1 MADNEI
7 TIRISSTN
15 ATKAGL
21 TSAEND
27 AKTSGN
33 SIAKTLSEAGE
44 RAGEGFKRGIDGKL
58 RDSKGRFVKLG
69 EDSGKGF
76 EEGLG
81 RGGGKDGKG
90 IFSRIFDGIADQAAN
105 AADAVGKSI
114 LSIFPALSG
123 LAASTVATGGVNL
136 LVGALLA
143 LAAAAAVAVVGL
155 IALAPAVYL
164 VGGAFG
170 ATATAGVG
178 LASVLGTLLV
188 GLGGVG
194 DAWSAAGQKAGGGG
208 RSAADAAHQVRQA
221 TLALADAQRA
231 ALRAQEDVTRARMD
245 EQERLEDLSR
255 SLAGAR
261 LDEEGAI
268 LAVQQAE
275 QRLRDVRRNRG
286 SALDYREAELALR
299 KAKQTL
305 EEVQDRVGDLSQ
317 EQEEANRKGVQG
329 SDRVQNALEQQR
341 QAQRQVEQAT
351 YALAQAQRGAG
362 GGVDRFAEAMAA
374 LSPNAQAFVRT
385 LLQIKERFDGIKRST
400 QDKLFE
406 GLDRTVDRLANRSFP
421 TLERILGNTAKSLNG
436 IAKGAADALG
446 DDKFLANIEEA
457 TGAFDRTLDRIGA
470 KTVPKLIDAIGRLAR
485 ASIPFWDELS
495 DMALGWIEKFSDKV
509 KKADEDGSL
518 DKFFKRAAE
527 NLGKVREIGG
537 KVVSIL
543 GTIVKILFPASE
555 RESESFLDT
564 ALAQLTEVQDWL
576 EDPKNQ
582 QKIRDWI
589 ADLQDMGD
597 EIGETTDKVIG
608 IIDKIDG
615 WTTSL
620 DKFIKRWKDLPGQIK
635 AAALGGLWN
644 PLKDGFKAAM
654 NWVIDKWNGL
664 ELSLPSV
671 NWFGQQ
677 IGGGSIGTPNIQRFD
692 HGGIAGGLVS
702 VAERSREAISTP
714 GGGMLLALPQGS
726 MVHPSGATE
735 RMLGGGGGGQIVL
748 AFEERAGNDLEA
760 LLIKLIKRYI
770 KVNGGKGQDSVQRAL
785 GWN

>member
-1 MADNEI
+1 MSNEI

-15 ATKAGL
+15 ASKAGL
-21 TSAEND
+21 TGAQQE
-27 AKTSGN
+27 AKQAGD
-33 SIAKTLSEAGE
+33 SIARTLSDAGE

-58 RDSKGRFVKLG
+58 RDSRGRFVKLG
-69 EDSGKGF
+69 EDAGKGF
-76 EEGLG
+76 EDGLG
-81 RGGGKDGKG
+81 KGGGKDGKG

-105 AADAVGKSI
+105 AADAAGKS
-114 LSIFPALSG
+114 LMSIFPALSG
-123 LAASTVATGGVNL
+123 LAATTVATGGVNL

-143 LAAAAAVAVVGL
+143 LVAAAAVAVVGL

-164 VGGAFG
+164 VGGSFG
-170 ATATAGVG
+170 AAATAGVG

-188 GLGGVG
+188 GLGGIG
-194 DAWSAAGQKAGGGG
+194 EAWSAAGQEAGGGG
-208 RSAADAAHQVRQA
+208 RSAADAAHQVRMA

-231 ALRAQEDVTRARMD
+231 AVQAQEAVTRARMD
-245 EQERLEDLSR
+245 EQERLEDLTR

-261 LDEEGAI
+261 LDEEGAV
-268 LAVQQAE
+268 LAVAQAE

-305 EEVQDRVGDLSQ
+305 EEVQDRVGDLSD
-317 EQEEANRKGVQG
+317 EQAEANRKGVQG
-329 SDRVQNALEQQR
+329 SDRVQDALERQR

-351 YALAQAQRGAG
+351 HALAQAQRGAG
-362 GGVDRFAEAMAA
+362 GGVDAFAEAMAK
-374 LSPNAQAFVRT
+374 LSPNAQAFVRA
-385 LLQIKERFDGIKRST
+385 LIRIKDEFAAIKRST

-406 GLDRTVDRLANRSFP
+406 GLDKTVERLATRSFP
-421 TLERILGNTAKSLNG
+421 TLERILGSTATSLNG
-436 IAKGAADALG
+436 IAKGAAEALG
-446 DDKFLANIEEA
+446 DDEFLKNIEAA
-457 TGAFDRTLDRIGA
+457 TGSFDRTLDRIGA

-485 ASIPFWDELS
+485 ASIPFWEELS

-527 NLGKVREIGG
+527 NLSKVREIGG
-537 KVVSIL
+537 KVVSII
-543 GTIVKILFPASE
+543 GTIVSILFPASE

-582 QKIRDWI
+582 QMIRDWI
-589 ADLQDMGD
+589 SDLQDMGD
-597 EIGETTDKVIG
+597 EIGETTDKVIN

-615 WTTSL
+615 WTSSL
-620 DKFIKRWKDLPGQIK
+620 DKFIKKWQSVPDKI
-635 AAALGGLWN
+635 GGAIHNIWS
-644 PLKDGFKAAM
+644 PLKDSFKTAM
-654 NWVIDKWNGL
+654 NWIIDRWNGL
-664 ELSLPSV
+664 ELSLPGV
-671 NWFGQQ
+671 TWFGQQ
-677 IGGGSIGTPNIQRFD
+677 IGGGTIGTPNIPRFD

-726 MVHPSGATE
+726 TVHPNGATE
-735 RMLGGGGGGQIVL
+735 RMLGGGGASQIIL
-748 AFEERAGNDLEA
+748 GFEERAGNDLEA

-770 KVNGGKGQDSVQRAL
+770 KVNGGKGSDSVQRAL